1 MGILLNLQGFIL
13 FVDCQQQQQFLII
26 IPKKSFVVGKL
37 TCENCGHIN
46 EILPKD
52 VLEYVPKCYHC
63 GRLLTSKEGSNKE
76 EE

>member
-46 EILPKD
+46 EVLPKD
-52 VLEYVPKCYHC
+52 VV
-63 GRLLTSKEGSNKE
+63 
-76 EE
+76 